1 MSLSSRPLRIYLK
14 FGARL
19 SEYFALTKTR
29 NGLGQ
34 LNITKS
40 ASFRSLFVTPDPK
53 YQSTDPKYQATDPKY
68 QAHKSC
74 LSRTPDTTPCHVY
87 FPRTLFIK
95 KLPTHVLLPLN

>member
-1 MSLSSRPLRIYLK
+1 MSLSSRPHRIYLK

-19 SEYFALTKTR
+19 SDYFALTKTR

-34 LNITKS
+34 LNNTKS
-40 ASFRSLFVTPDPK
+40 APFCSLFVTPDPK
-53 YQSTDPKYQATDPKY
+53 YQAPDPKY

-87 FPRTLFIK
+87 FPRT
-95 KLPTHVLLPLN
+95 